1 MTYTLTLP
9 DQSEQEVKDL
19 QEGLFAAVDIL
30 LKEVSDDMR
39 SQLNG
44 LNPLDPLLKKCHY
57 YDDQGEFFLT
67 SSRSFCLGIPVY
79 LTVNALSSRLRP
91 KDKSKATA

>member
-9 DQSEQEVKDL
+9 DQSEREVKDL

-30 LKEVSDDMR
+30 LREVSGDMR

-57 YDDQGEFFLT
+57 YDDQGEFFVNVTPDKDVSAVLYYEPKRKEE
-67 SSRSFCLGIPVY
+67 SRIVI
-79 LTVNALSSRLRP
+79 TKV
-91 KDKSKATA
+91 K

>member
-9 DQSEQEVKDL
+9 DQSEHEVKNL

-30 LKEVSDDMR
+30 LREVSDDMR

-57 YDDQGEFFLT
+57 YDDQGELFVNVT
-67 SSRSFCLGIPVY
+67 PDKDVSAVIYYAPKRKEESRIVI
-79 LTVNALSSRLRP
+79 TKV
-91 KDKSKATA
+91 K

>member
-1 MTYTLTLP
+1 MTYTMTLP
-9 DQSEQEVKDL
+9 DQSEQEVKGL

-30 LKEVSDDMR
+30 LREVSGDMR

-57 YDDQGEFFLT
+57 YDDQGEFFVNVTPDKDVSAVLYYAPKRKEE
-67 SSRSFCLGIPVY
+67 SRIVI
-79 LTVNALSSRLRP
+79 TKV
-91 KDKSKATA
+91 K

>member
-1 MTYTLTLP
+1 MTYTLTLR
-9 DQSEQEVKDL
+9 DQSEREVKGL

-30 LKEVSDDMR
+30 LREVSGDMR

-57 YDDQGEFFLT
+57 YDDQGEFFVNVTPDKDVSAVLYYEPKRKEE
-67 SSRSFCLGIPVY
+67 SRIVI
-79 LTVNALSSRLRP
+79 TKV
-91 KDKSKATA
+91 K

>member
-9 DQSEQEVKDL
+9 DQSEQEVKGL

-30 LKEVSDDMR
+30 LREVSDDMR

-44 LNPLDPLLKKCHY
+44 LNPLDPPLKKCHY
-57 YDDQGEFFLT
+57 YDDQGEFFVNVTPDKDVSAVLYYAPKRKEE
-67 SSRSFCLGIPVY
+67 SRIVI
-79 LTVNALSSRLRP
+79 TKV
-91 KDKSKATA
+91 K

>member
-9 DQSEQEVKDL
+9 DQSEREVKDL

-30 LKEVSDDMR
+30 LREVSDDMR

-57 YDDQGEFFLT
+57 YDDQGEFFVNVTPDKDVSTVLYYAPKRKEE
-67 SSRSFCLGIPVY
+67 SRIVI
-79 LTVNALSSRLRP
+79 TKV
-91 KDKSKATA
+91 K

>member
-1 MTYTLTLP
+1 MTYTMTLP

-19 QEGLFAAVDIL
+19 QSGLFAAVDIL
-30 LKEVSDDMR
+30 LREVSDDMR

-57 YDDQGEFFLT
+57 YDDQGEFFANVT
-67 SSRSFCLGIPVY
+67 PDKDVSAVIYYAPKRKEESRIVI
-79 LTVNALSSRLRP
+79 TKV
-91 KDKSKATA
+91 K

>member
-9 DQSEQEVKDL
+9 DQSEREVNGL
-19 QEGLFAAVDIL
+19 QEGLFAAIDIL
-30 LKEVSDDMR
+30 LREVSDDMR

-57 YDDQGEFFLT
+57 YDDQGEFFVNVTPDKDVSAVLYYEPKRKEE
-67 SSRSFCLGIPVY
+67 SRIVI
-79 LTVNALSSRLRP
+79 TKV
-91 KDKSKATA
+91 K

>member
-1 MTYTLTLP
+1 MTYTLPLP
-9 DQSEQEVKDL
+9 DQSEREVIAL

-30 LKEVSDDMR
+30 LREVSDDMR

-57 YDDQGEFFLT
+57 YDDQGEFFVNVT
-67 SSRSFCLGIPVY
+67 PDKDVSAVIYYAPKRKEESRIVI
-79 LTVNALSSRLRP
+79 TKV
-91 KDKSKATA
+91 K

>member
-9 DQSEQEVKDL
+9 DQSERAVQNL

-30 LKEVSDDMR
+30 LREVSDDMR

-57 YDDQGEFFLT
+57 YDDQGEFFVNVTPDKDVSAVLYYEPKRKEE
-67 SSRSFCLGIPVY
+67 SRIVI
-79 LTVNALSSRLRP
+79 TKV
-91 KDKSKATA
+91 K

>member
-1 MTYTLTLP
+1 MTYTMTLP
-9 DQSEQEVKDL
+9 DQSEREVKDL

-30 LKEVSDDMR
+30 LREVSDDMR

-79 LTVNALSSRLRP
+79 FMANAFSSRLRLTGEL
-91 KDKSKATA
+91 KATA

>member
-9 DQSEQEVKDL
+9 DQSEQEVKNL

-30 LKEVSDDMR
+30 LREFSDDMR

-57 YDDQGEFFLT
+57 YDDQGEFFANVTPDKDVSAVLYYEPKRKEE
-67 SSRSFCLGIPVY
+67 SRIVI
-79 LTVNALSSRLRP
+79 TKV
-91 KDKSKATA
+91 K

>member
-19 QEGLFAAVDIL
+19 QSGLFAAVDIL
-30 LKEVSDDMR
+30 LREVSDNMR

-44 LNPLDPLLKKCHY
+44 LNPLNPLLTKCHY
-57 YDDQGEFFLT
+57 YDDQGEFFVNVTPDKDVSAVLYYEPKRKEE
-67 SSRSFCLGIPVY
+67 SRIVI
-79 LTVNALSSRLRP
+79 TKV
-91 KDKSKATA
+91 K

>member
-9 DQSEQEVKDL
+9 DQTEREVTNL
-19 QEGLFAAVDIL
+19 QEGLFSAVDIL

-57 YDDQGEFFLT
+57 YDDQGEFFANVTPDKDVSAVLYYAPKRKEE
-67 SSRSFCLGIPVY
+67 SRIVI
-79 LTVNALSSRLRP
+79 TKV
-91 KDKSKATA
+91 K

>member
-1 MTYTLTLP
+1 MTYTMTLP
-9 DQSEQEVKDL
+9 DQSEREVKGL

-30 LKEVSDDMR
+30 LREVSDDMR

-57 YDDQGEFFLT
+57 YDDQGEFFANVTPDKDVSAVLYYAPKRKEE
-67 SSRSFCLGIPVY
+67 SRIVI
-79 LTVNALSSRLRP
+79 TKV
-91 KDKSKATA
+91 K

>member
-9 DQSEQEVKDL
+9 DQSEREVKGL

-30 LKEVSDDMR
+30 LHKVSGDMR

-57 YDDQGEFFLT
+57 YDDQGEFFVNVTPDKDVSAVLYYAPKRKEE
-67 SSRSFCLGIPVY
+67 SRIVI
-79 LTVNALSSRLRP
+79 TKV
-91 KDKSKATA
+91 K

>member
-9 DQSEQEVKDL
+9 DQSEREVKDL
-19 QEGLFAAVDIL
+19 QDGLFAAVDIL
-30 LKEVSDDMR
+30 LREVSDDMR

-57 YDDQGEFFLT
+57 YDDQGEFFANVT
-67 SSRSFCLGIPVY
+67 PDKDVSAVIYYAPKRKEESRIVI
-79 LTVNALSSRLRP
+79 TKV
-91 KDKSKATA
+91 K

>member
-9 DQSEQEVKDL
+9 DQSEHEVKDL

-30 LKEVSDDMR
+30 LREVSDDMR

-57 YDDQGEFFLT
+57 YDDQGEFFANVTPDKDVSAVLYYAPKRKEE
-67 SSRSFCLGIPVY
+67 SRIVI
-79 LTVNALSSRLRP
+79 TKV
-91 KDKSKATA
+91 K

>member
-30 LKEVSDDMR
+30 LREVSDDMR

-57 YDDQGEFFLT
+57 YDDQGEFFVNVTHDKDISAVLCYAPKRKEE
-67 SSRSFCLGIPVY
+67 SRIVI
-79 LTVNALSSRLRP
+79 TKV
-91 KDKSKATA
+91 K

>member
-9 DQSEQEVKDL
+9 DQSEREVKGL

-30 LKEVSDDMR
+30 LREVSGDMR

-57 YDDQGEFFLT
+57 YDDQGEFFVNVTPDKDVSAVLYYAPKRKEE
-67 SSRSFCLGIPVY
+67 SRIVI
-79 LTVNALSSRLRP
+79 TKV
-91 KDKSKATA
+91 K

>member
-9 DQSEQEVKDL
+9 DQSEREVKDL

-30 LKEVSDDMR
+30 LREVNSDDMR

-57 YDDQGEFFLT
+57 YQ
-67 SSRSFCLGIPVY
+67 
-79 LTVNALSSRLRP
+79 
-91 KDKSKATA
+91 

>member
-9 DQSEQEVKDL
+9 DQSEREVKGL

-30 LKEVSDDMR
+30 LREVSGDMR

-57 YDDQGEFFLT
+57 YDDQGEFFVNVTPDKDVSAVLYYEPKRKEE
-67 SSRSFCLGIPVY
+67 SRIVI
-79 LTVNALSSRLRP
+79 TKV
-91 KDKSKATA
+91 K